1 MPTERLLLLLA
12 AAAPLFLLHAA
23 AALAVDAVLLLA
35 AAADALRALR
45 TAMQAARD
53 APARLPLGGEAPVTL
68 SVRSSADRAVRL
80 RITDDL
86 HPALERLGA
95 EEHART
101 LPPRGRAEAGYR
113 VRATTRGP
121 ALLGDLHLRVLG
133 PWGLAWA
140 RHHVAQPWRVGI
152 YPGVLEVRRYRLL
165 GLRHRLQDAGLRN
178 VRRRGEGGSFESLR
192 EYARGDDPRALDWK
206 ASARRGTLM
215 LRQFE
220 AERNQN
226 LVLAI
231 DAGRLMTE
239 RIGER
244 ERIDSALSSALLL
257 ADVARGY
264 GDRVGVFV
272 FADRVEQFLPPGRVS
287 LPRIAELLSEV
298 EPRLVEPNYPA
309 AFAHLR
315 RQLSRRSLIV
325 WFTDV
330 GDAAVSAPLVTHL
343 QQLARRHLPLVL
355 ALRNPELDRLADAP
369 AQSEAGVYRRAAA
382 EELLQAR
389 AQTVA
394 ALRRAG
400 VLVADARPGEA
411 APAVVNQYLTV
422 KRQQLL

>member
-1 MPTERLLLLLA
+1 MLLLA
-12 AAAPLFLLHAA
+12 ATA
-23 AALAVDAVLLLA
+23 DAVQ
-35 AAADALRALR
+35 ALR
-45 TAMQAARD
+45 TPVRAERD
-53 APARLPLGGEAPVTL
+53 APARLPLGDEAPVTIV
-68 SVRSSADRAVRL
+68 VRNGADRAVRL
-80 RITDDL
+80 RLTDDL
-86 HPALERLGA
+86 HPALERIGA
-95 EEHART
+95 EEHALT
-101 LPPRGRAEAGYR
+101 LLPRGRAEAEYR
-113 VRATTRGP
+113 IRAAARGP
-121 ALLGDLHLRVLG
+121 VLLGDLHLRVLG

-140 RHHVAQPWRVGI
+140 RHHVPQPWQIGI

-165 GLRHRLQDAGLRN
+165 CLRHRLQDAGLRN
-178 VRRRGEGGSFESLR
+178 ARRRGEGGSFESLR

-244 ERIDSALSSALLL
+244 ERIDYALSSALLL

-272 FADRVEQFLPPGRVS
+272 FSDRVEQFLPPGRVS
-287 LPRIAELLSEV
+287 LPRISEMLSQV
-298 EPRLVEPNYPA
+298 EPRLVEPNYPT
-309 AFAHLR
+309 AFAHLT
-315 RQLSRRSLIV
+315 RQLSRRSLLV

-343 QQLARRHLPLVL
+343 KQLARRHLPLVV
-355 ALRNPELDRLADAP
+355 ALRNPDLDRLADAP
-369 AQSEAGVYRRAAA
+369 AASEAGVYRRAAA
-382 EELLQAR
+382 EEMLKAR
-389 AQTVA
+389 AQTLS
-394 ALRRAG
+394 ALRHAG
-400 VLVADARPGEA
+400 VLVADARPDEA

-422 KRQQLL
+422 KRRQLL